1 MISCGGGVGD
11 ELMMARGAIKKR
23 MVKLVVDIEVY
34 RDIVKETLQST
45 IGFSRVPSARHR
57 PY

>member
-1 MISCGGGVGD
+1 MISGGGEVGD
-11 ELMMARGAIKKR
+11 GLTMAKGGDKKR
-23 MVKLVVDIEVY
+23 MVKLVVDMEVY
-34 RDIVKETLQST
+34 RDIVKETLKST